1 MRLLV
6 TGALGHIGSRLIRH
20 LRPDDWESV
29 VLLDDLSTQRY
40 GSLFNLPEGVPFRFV
55 EGDVC
60 EVDLERYFEGVDLVI
75 HLAAITDA
83 PSTFER
89 REEVERVNYEGTR
102 KVAEACRSSGSRLVF
117 ISTTSVYGSQSE
129 VVDEN
134 CPADE
139 LKAQSPYAESKLSA
153 ERMIQSLGGK
163 DGLQFVICRFGTIFG
178 PSVGMRF
185 HTAVN
190 KFTWQACLGQPITV
204 WRTALHQRRPYLDLG
219 DATRALDFI
228 VKTNRFDNQIYNVV
242 TTNATVDEIVK
253 ILRSH
258 VAELEVELVDSEIM
272 NQLSY
277 RVSCEKFQALGFQ
290 FKGSLEEGIGET
302 VSLIRNLYPGELP
315 A

>member
-6 TGALGHIGSRLIRH
+6 TGALGHIGSRFIRG
-20 LRPDDWESV
+20 LRPGDWESV

-40 GSLFNLPEGVPFRFV
+40 GSLFNLPESVPFHFV

-60 EVDLERYFEGVDLVI
+60 TADLGRYFEGVDFVI

-83 PSTFER
+83 PATFDKK
-89 REEVERVNYEGTR
+89 EEVERVNCEGTR
-102 KVAEACRSSGSRLVF
+102 KVAEGCRSSGCKLVF
-117 ISTTSVYGSQSE
+117 ISTTSVYGSQNE
-129 VVDEN
+129 IMDED
-134 CPADE
+134 CPDDE
-139 LKAQSPYAESKLSA
+139 LKAQSPYAESKLWA
-153 ERMIQSLGGK
+153 ERMIQSLGEK

-190 KFTWQACLGQPITV
+190 KFTWQACLGEPITV
-204 WRTALHQRRPYLDLG
+204 WRTALHQKRPYLDLG

-242 TTNATVDEIVK
+242 TTNATVDNIVN

-258 VAELEVELVDSEIM
+258 VTALKVQLVDSEIM

-277 RVSCEKFQALGFQ
+277 QVSCEKFQALGFRFQ
-290 FKGSLEEGIGET
+290 GSLEKGIGDT
-302 VSLIRNLYPGELP
+302 VSLIRNVHP

>member
-204 WRTALHQRRPYLDLG
+204 WRTALHQRRPYADHHCFQRQGLW
-219 DATRALDFI
+219 
-228 VKTNRFDNQIYNVV
+228 RF
-242 TTNATVDEIVK
+242 
-253 ILRSH
+253 
-258 VAELEVELVDSEIM
+258 
-272 NQLSY
+272 
-277 RVSCEKFQALGFQ
+277 
-290 FKGSLEEGIGET
+290 
-302 VSLIRNLYPGELP
+302 
-315 A
+315 